1 VQKDPLGLF
10 KLKPRIVG
18 GLPRRKKP
26 KPSNTPKPKPKPKRQ
41 KTIQEMIDSSRAF
54 VNSLKGGN
62 MASRTSVVV
71 FSMHRSAST
80 FMADFL
86 KTLSKKSGMRHGH
99 IDPMLESQKVNQN
112 KPIRRIS
119 PGFAKKLSPT
129 NMIYG
134 PFRRYL
140 PFPDIKDYN
149 AVMVLRDPR
158 DVLVSLFY
166 AQVFSHGPPPD
177 PKRKAAYLEKSR
189 RAKQAGIDKTVL
201 EWAQN
206 MVRIYGVYM
215 EAQKKHQIPL
225 LTYGEMVTNFKVFL
239 HKFLSICDL
248 SEFYDDMI
256 RFDKFG
262 VKKEDAYAHKRQVK
276 PGDHRR
282 KLKKATIKQLDER
295 LGHII
300 RWLNMA

>member
-1 VQKDPLGLF
+1 
-10 KLKPRIVG
+10 
-18 GLPRRKKP
+18 
-26 KPSNTPKPKPKPKRQ
+26 
-41 KTIQEMIDSSRAF
+41 
-54 VNSLKGGN
+54 
-62 MASRTSVVV
+62 MADRTSVAV

-80 FMADFL
+80 FMIDFL
-86 KTLSKKSGMRHGH
+86 RTLAKKGGMRHGH

-112 KPIRRIS
+112 KPVRHIS
-119 PGFAKKLSPT
+119 PGYAKKLCPT

-140 PFPDIKDYN
+140 PFPNIKDYN
-149 AVMVLRDPR
+149 TVMVLRDPR

-177 PKRKAAYLEKSR
+177 PKKKAVYLEKSR
-189 RAKQAGIDKTVL
+189 KAKRSGIDKTVL

-215 EAQKKHQIPL
+215 EAQKKHKIPL
-225 LTYGEMVTNFKVFL
+225 LTYREMVTNFNVFL
-239 HKFLSICDL
+239 RKFLDICDL
-248 SEFYDDMI
+248 SEFYDDML
-256 RFDKFG
+256 RFDRFG

-282 KLKKATIKQLDER
+282 KLTKDTIARLDNK
-295 LGHII
+295 LGHIV
-300 RWLNMA
+300 RWLNASI